1 MITIKVNLIA
11 EATVY
16 RNCGCT
22 TRDISVRNVY
32 VVQLNDIQN
41 ITKWFSLDLVIGL
54 FIKV

>member
-1 MITIKVNLIA
+1 MIAIKVNLIA

-16 RNCGCT
+16 GNCGCT

-41 ITKWFSLDLVIGL
+41 ITKWFSLDW
-54 FIKV
+54 